1 MLDEAHKVSTFLR
14 GFFLNSSRRI
24 FLLFRKLISPYHS
37 SSSKLQRLTDEVS
50 DLPDSQHELFIEP
63 SDGVAD
69 IYIEKFSLLMCK
81 N

>member
-50 DLPDSQHELFIEP
+50 DLPDSQHELFIELQ
-63 SDGVAD
+63 GCM
-69 IYIEKFSLLMCK
+69 ETFLF
-81 N
+81 